1 MRAFHPWLFF
11 GAVLAAHAAEPR
23 TYRDA
28 TPQWPARGRPAAG
41 APNVIVILWDDV
53 GFGQFG
59 CYGSSLATPNI
70 DRLAR
75 GGIRYNNF
83 HVRSVCSPTRAA
95 LLSGR
100 NPHAVGVATIA
111 EYSNGF
117 PNSRGGIRPDA
128 VTLAQHLSA
137 AGYSTYA
144 VGKWHLAPM
153 ADANPA
159 GESAHW
165 PTGRGFDH
173 FYGYIGG
180 DMNQFAPE
188 IFADRTRVTPA
199 ATRPHGG
206 DYFMDADFTDRAIDF
221 LSEQRAT
228 AAERPFFLYLAYC
241 AGHAP
246 HHAPPELLAKWR
258 GKFDAGWDAVRAAT
272 LERQKQLGLIPRDT
286 PLPPPNPG
294 VKPWAELS
302 ADERRLF
309 ARYYECFA
317 ACLEATDREMGRL
330 LDWLERTGE
339 MKNTL
344 ILLASDNGA
353 SPEGGAEGIWNEMR
367 LFSTNQ
373 HGTLAGGLAHYDQLG
388 GPMTYPTYPIG
399 WTQAGNTP
407 FRRQKGTVHEGG
419 IRTPLIAH
427 WPARITDA
435 GAIRPQFTD
444 VTDVLPTVLDVAGI
458 TPTTPVAEA
467 VRLSLNSETLTRS
480 ATNGPI
486 SDGTSLAYTWPKEDA
501 AAPARHR
508 TQHFEIYGHRAIVH
522 EGWKLVAWHKSGTP
536 WEQDTWELYDL
547 ANDPTEL
554 RDLAKAQPAKVAEL
568 LAVWEREAQRNDVY
582 PLDDRFLDRD
592 MLRPPE
598 NLQRTH
604 VVYHP
609 PLSGL
614 HKYTAP
620 ERRNLSMTLTV
631 SLDRAATDASGDGV
645 LVAHGGRFAG
655 YALYILNNRLVF
667 HYNYAGE
674 ERTTVTG
681 AEPLPAGAHTVRA
694 EFALAKAGD
703 ANVTLS
709 LDGRAIGRGR
719 VPHAMPGNVS
729 HETLD
734 FGCDLYTP
742 VSEDYAP
749 PFAFRGTIREVVFDT
764 APPR

>member
-1 MRAFHPWLFF
+1 MKPAP
-11 GAVLAAHAAEPR
+11 LAASLFLTATLALAQAPR

-28 TPQWPARGRPAAG
+28 TPQWPERVRPAAG

-128 VTLAQHLSA
+128 TTLAQHLQT
-137 AGYSTYA
+137 AGYSTFA

-188 IFADRTRVTPA
+188 IFSDRERVKPA
-199 ATRPHGG
+199 ATRTNGE
-206 DYFMDADFTDRAIDF
+206 DYYMDADFTDRAIGF
-221 LSEQRAT
+221 LAEQRAT
-228 AAERPFFLYLAYC
+228 AAERPFFMYLAYC

-246 HHAPPELLAKWR
+246 HHAPPDLLAKWR
-258 GKFDAGWDAVRAAT
+258 GKFDAGWDAARAAT
-272 LERQKQLGLIPRDT
+272 LERQKQLGLVPRDT
-286 PLPPPNPG
+286 PLPPHNPG
-294 VKPWAELS
+294 VKPWAELT

-309 ARYYECFA
+309 SRYYECFA
-317 ACLEATDREMGRL
+317 ACMEATDREMGRL

-353 SPEGGAEGIWNEMR
+353 SPEGGTEGIWNEMR

-373 HGTLAGGLAHYDQLG
+373 HGTLAGGLAHLDQLG
-388 GPMTYPTYPIG
+388 GPLTYPTYPIG

-444 VTDVLPTVLDVAGI
+444 VTDVLPTVLDVAKI
-458 TPTTPVAEA
+458 TPREKIV
-467 VRLSLNSETLTRS
+467 
-480 ATNGPI
+480 
-486 SDGTSLAYTWPKEDA
+486 SDGTSFVYTWPKENA
-501 AAPARHR
+501 AAPATHR
-508 TQHFEIYGHRAIVH
+508 TQHYEIYGHRAVVH
-522 EGWKLVAWHKSGTP
+522 EGWKLVAWHKGGTP
-536 WEQDTWELYDL
+536 FESDTWELYDL

-554 RDLAKAQPAKVAEL
+554 RDLAKTRPEKLAEL

-592 MLRPPE
+592 MLRPAE
-598 NLQRTH
+598 NLKRTH
-604 VVYHP
+604 LVYHP

-620 ERRNLSMTLTV
+620 ERRGLSMTLTV
-631 SLDRAATDASGDGV
+631 SLDRAATDASGDGA

-655 YALYILNNRLVF
+655 YALYILQNRLVF

-674 ERTTVTG
+674 ERTTVTST
-681 AEPLPAGAHTVRA
+681 EPLPAGAHTVRA
-694 EFALAKAGD
+694 EFALRKAGD
-703 ANVTLS
+703 ATVTLM

-719 VPHAMPGNVS
+719 VPQAMPGNIS

-749 PFAFRGTIREVVFDT
+749 PFAFRGKIGEVVIDT
-764 APPR
+764 APPVDK

>member
-1 MRAFHPWLFF
+1 MNLCRRLFLF
-11 GAVLAAHAAEPR
+11 LPVLAHVAVATAVAAVPSPAEITAATGR

-28 TPQWPARGRPAAG
+28 TGAWPARPAPPAG

-70 DRLAR
+70 DRLAA
-75 GGIRYNNF
+75 GGLRYNNF
-83 HVRSVCSPTRAA
+83 HVRPVCSPTRAA

-117 PNSRGGIRPDA
+117 PNSRGGIRADA
-128 VTLAQHLSA
+128 GTLAQYLQA
-137 AGYSTYA
+137 GGYSTFA

-159 GESAHW
+159 GDPAHW

-188 IFADRTRVTPA
+188 LFEGRDRVAPRASA
-199 ATRPHGG
+199 AP
-206 DYFMDADFTDRAIDF
+206 YYLDADLTDRA
-221 LSEQRAT
+221 LGYLAEQRAS
-228 AAERPFFLYLAYC
+228 AGEQPFFLYLAYC

-246 HHAPPELLAKWR
+246 HQAPPDLLEKWR

-272 LERQKQLGLIPRDT
+272 LEQQKQLGLVPRDT
-286 PLPPPNPG
+286 ALPPPNPG
-294 VKPWAELS
+294 VQPWAALT
-302 ADERRLF
+302 ADQRRLF

-317 ACLEATDREMGRL
+317 ACMEATDREMGRL

-339 MKNTL
+339 MDHTL

-353 SPEGGAEGIWNEMR
+353 SPEGGVEGIWNEMR
-367 LFSTNQ
+367 LFSTGQ
-373 HGTLAGGLAHYDQLG
+373 PGTLDGGLAHYDQLG
-388 GPMTYPTYPIG
+388 GPLTYPTYPIG
-399 WTQAGNTP
+399 WTQAANTP

-427 WPARITDA
+427 WPARITDR
-435 GAIRPQFTD
+435 GAIRPQFQD
-444 VTDVLPTVLDVAGI
+444 VTDLLPTVLEVAGL
-458 TPTTPVAEA
+458 PAP
-467 VRLSLNSETLTRS
+467 
-480 ATNGPI
+480 ATFHGQPQPPL
-486 SDGTSLAYTWPKEDA
+486 DGTSLASTWPAARA
-501 AAPARHR
+501 AAPTTHR
-508 TQHFEIYGHRAIVH
+508 TQYFEIYGHRALWH
-522 EGWKLVAWHKSGTP
+522 EGWKLVAWHRSGAP
-536 WEQDTWELYDL
+536 FAQDAWELYDT
-547 ANDPTEL
+547 AADFNET
-554 RDLAKAQPAKVAEL
+554 RDLASAHPEKVAEL
-568 LAVWEREAQRNDVY
+568 LALWEREAQRNDVY

-592 MLRPPE
+592 MLRPPA
-598 NLQRTH
+598 NLARTRA
-604 VVYHP
+604 VYHP

-614 HKYTAP
+614 HKFTAL
-620 ERRNLSMTLTV
+620 ERRDRSMTITV
-631 SLDRAATDASGDGV
+631 DFTHPAADATGDGA

-655 YALYILNNRLVF
+655 YALYVRHNRLVF

-674 ERTTVTG
+674 ERTTVT
-681 AEPLPAGAHTVRA
+681 ATEPLPVGALTAQVD
-694 EFALAKAGD
+694 FALAQAGH
-703 ANVTLS
+703 ATVVLRVG
-709 LDGRAIGRGR
+709 GREVGRGR
-719 VPHAMPGNVS
+719 VPRAMPGNIS

-742 VSEDYAP
+742 VTEDYAS
-749 PFAFRGTIREVVFDT
+749 PFAFRGEIREVVIET
-764 APPR
+764 APPAP